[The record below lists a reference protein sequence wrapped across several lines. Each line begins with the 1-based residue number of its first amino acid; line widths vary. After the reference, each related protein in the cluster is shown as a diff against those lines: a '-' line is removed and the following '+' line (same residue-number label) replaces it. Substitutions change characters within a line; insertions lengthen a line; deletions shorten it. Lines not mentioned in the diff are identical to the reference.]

1 MMSRDPGTELSL
13 SRFQVNCIAAT
24 DRSTTR
30 SALVCRCAK
39 LDSKDLIREL
49 KDDVEVFVD
58 GPFRVYVMEHQVE
71 YIVMTCAPTNP
82 SGSDFKHEEFEED
95 FSNWFTEWK
104 QQRSQRKR
112 SVHEQKDET
121 ILAMGALYK
130 NDNETASL
138 WLERLHEEN
147 PSLKRLKTRLRS
159 IDV

>member
-1 MMSRDPGTELSL
+1 QRWFVVAQSL
-13 SRFQVNCIAAT
+13 TQKN
-24 DRSTTR
+24 
-30 SALVCRCAK
+30 
-39 LDSKDLIREL
+39 LIREL
-49 KDDVEVFVD
+49 QDDVEVFVD

-82 SGSDFKHEEFEED
+82 SGSEFKHEEFEED

-104 QQRSQRKR
+104 QQRAQRKR

-147 PSLKRLKTRLRS
+147 PSLKRLKTRLRLDKNTAS
-159 IDV
+159 GSTTVLS